1 MYINFELPPHPS
13 NDCQFQM
20 DAVSLLSHPLYADNK
35 LIIKH
40 DPILSLSKLVLL
52 MPVKSQVYL

>member
-1 MYINFELPPHPS
+1 
-13 NDCQFQM
+13 M
-20 DAVSLLSHPLYADNK
+20 DAVSLLSHSLYADNK

-52 MPVKSQVYL
+52 NYAS